1 MDLYLL
7 CLIIIIYSWFI
18 SSWNFFKI
26 INVTSISI
34 TYKYIV
40 LNKNILYINNKLNF
54 IFNLEN
60 EYSVHIYDKFKYT
73 WRRHWESKRRYQL
86 SKGTARRTHVKTDVT
101 RFFDLSLARQ
111 LQSSRHM
118 YPKYWYTLLHFI
130 TFWLPVRGY
139 LVSKPNRTRHNLYST
154 FFFFCRFFFF
164 VGTCILLS
172 FTVIMEEKGWLLN
185 MGIDFFLNLNMGVD
199 YLK

>member
-7 CLIIIIYSWFI
+7 CLIIIISSWFI

-86 SKGTARRTHVKTDVT
+86 SKGTARRTCQEWRHLFHW
-101 RFFDLSLARQ
+101 FF
-111 LQSSRHM
+111 
-118 YPKYWYTLLHFI
+118 THFI
-130 TFWLPVRGY
+130 DFWKSKQKPRLLLL
-139 LVSKPNRTRHNLYST
+139 LVLKLNFATIYNICIHIIY
-154 FFFFCRFFFF
+154 FFF
-164 VGTCILLS
+164 
-172 FTVIMEEKGWLLN
+172 K
-185 MGIDFFLNLNMGVD
+185 
-199 YLK
+199 